1 MKKQT
6 AEPRSTRMNARLGS
20 MAMIAAVMASPI
32 LSNHV
37 TYSVLAAESD
47 PVVAVPATLTPAA
60 PAATTTAKP
69 QATPIDTTSGVTV
82 KTADGSEVN
91 YPVYFD
97 KENNVFYLDARDF
110 GLNTE
115 DNQDDTPAVVA
126 TLQAANNTIIV
137 QNGQETRGV
146 AVQVSGVVNIAR
158 DGAVL
163 DHYELRTYDSGLG
176 QKVSGATLAGVANP
190 ANITPEEF
198 KKISYVEEGV
208 VEYTDSDKKKHHGI
222 IFPIYRKD
230 GLFQQIKIDKELPH
244 VKGFFGDGLAT
255 TTITTSLVQFGEPW
269 NPNENDTDNRDHAV
283 LLVED
288 HDNFFVKDFSLRI
301 KRNGDLDPAF
311 YVKGFPYHGKVDG
324 IHVSDSQ
331 HVTVDNVEVTGANKA
346 GVRFTSAYN
355 GVKKLNIGGTL
366 RSISYCVAANLAG
379 ITRLNDK
386 GCGDYTDAS
395 VLRMMEGNKV
405 TNSILYQNRVAG
417 VQFSYQNGFEISNSV
432 SYENGHTRSG
442 GTGYGFA
449 SEAGSMNNNITFR
462 NNFTSHNYRKGLD
475 IHDGDNILIENNIS
489 HGDRLLGISVY
500 NRTFKMENV
509 TIRNNTVF
517 QDTHNRLE
525 RDDLHLNG
533 AFDPHGDYLQFEAIH
548 LQTNEKAR
556 RLSTDGSRGHFE
568 ISGNTIRGLDES
580 GNTHDGKSYIAN
592 AMLVRMQ
599 EPYLDYELIIDNND
613 ISGVSANNIFKIIN
627 SALDGQQ
634 LGREF
639 QKDFSKFS
647 NGIGYGSGDIRIT
660 NNIVNVDRIVAEVG
674 KYAPINISETTRN
687 VGLTTTDGKTTEMG
701 QNKFHGSLKFNN
713 NNIKFKE
720 SVIGKSS
727 NQESVISINT
737 NAKKIEMTGN
747 AIDMGKIV
755 SAYATLKPLINVTGL
770 TGHTVQPQVN
780 GYTMNTGAKP
790 SNLPSMLQFTQPFVF
805 AGNKITVDSV
815 DLTSAAAAKPL
826 RVLSSQFTL
835 RYARD
840 NEFIA
845 KNPLNLATSTDGMDA
860 YEDAE
865 YSADVT
871 ATAGT
876 LKDDARTNFALTR
889 MAEETT
895 EDSSKELPIRMTAII
910 DENLPLGQ
918 TVEDKPL
925 VNVSVAR
932 KVGKAAV
939 NNAIIA
945 AANKGG
951 RNVLDPYPDLKT
963 HYYKLGNLTDDKDG
977 LLLGDYIV
985 STGTS
990 AGKVLESK
998 KEIAMKG
1005 VTIND
1010 LTRYEKMP
1018 VALKDAFEIEY
1029 EIANPDVRP
1038 VERTVRVGTLRTVY
1052 DAVKTEEEINFEITE
1067 EKTDTLK
1074 KGEKQIKTPGQ
1085 KGKKEIVYR
1094 DLKNAKTG
1102 VVLKHTAAVER
1113 VIKKPVTQVVLVGTK
1128 EDTTAIDTTNLQNKI
1143 TEAETALNDPKT
1155 VADANKTALQNK
1167 ITEAKAALDDTAT
1180 LTVTKRDG
1188 LVHELTQLIGQLTK
1202 NDGTT
1207 PTPAIDTTNLQNKIT
1222 EAETA
1227 LNDPKTVA
1235 DANKTALQNKITEAK
1250 AALDDTATLTVT
1262 KRDGLVHELTQLIGQ
1277 LTKND
1282 GTTPTPQPQPQPQ
1295 PPLVTRSSSGP
1306 GGPVWDSLIDG
1317 KYAPIFETF
1326 YKDGWISVGMELF
1339 SHKDADEGR
1348 GIIRYFL
1355 KRAENGLGWNLKT
1368 WRNFK

>member
-6 AEPRSTRMNARLGS
+6 AESCSTRMSARLGS

-47 PVVAVPATLTPAA
+47 PVVAAPATLTPAA
-60 PAATTTAKP
+60 PAATTTTTAKP
-69 QATPIDTTSGVTV
+69 QVTPIDTTSGVTV

-91 YPVYFD
+91 YLVYLD

-163 DHYELRTYDSGLG
+163 DHYELRTYADGLG
-176 QKVSGATLAGVANP
+176 QKVRGATLAGVADP

-255 TTITTSLVQFGEPW
+255 TAITTSLVQFGEPW

-311 YVKGFPYHGKVDG
+311 YMKGFPYHGKVDG

-395 VLRMMEGNKV
+395 VLRMMEGNKI

-417 VQFSYQNGFEISNSV
+417 VQFSYQNGFKISNSV

-556 RLSTDGSRGHFE
+556 RLSADGSRGHFE

-580 GNTHDGKSYIAN
+580 GNTHDGKSYISN

-613 ISGVSANNIFKIIN
+613 ISGVSASNIFKIIN

-634 LGREF
+634 L
-639 QKDFSKFS
+639 K
-647 NGIGYGSGDIRIT
+647 
-660 NNIVNVDRIVAEVG
+660 
-674 KYAPINISETTRN
+674 
-687 VGLTTTDGKTTEMG
+687 
-701 QNKFHGSLKFNN
+701 
-713 NNIKFKE
+713 
-720 SVIGKSS
+720 
-727 NQESVISINT
+727 
-737 NAKKIEMTGN
+737 
-747 AIDMGKIV
+747 
-755 SAYATLKPLINVTGL
+755 
-770 TGHTVQPQVN
+770 
-780 GYTMNTGAKP
+780 
-790 SNLPSMLQFTQPFVF
+790 
-805 AGNKITVDSV
+805 
-815 DLTSAAAAKPL
+815 
-826 RVLSSQFTL
+826 
-835 RYARD
+835 
-840 NEFIA
+840 
-845 KNPLNLATSTDGMDA
+845 
-860 YEDAE
+860 
-865 YSADVT
+865 
-871 ATAGT
+871 
-876 LKDDARTNFALTR
+876 
-889 MAEETT
+889 
-895 EDSSKELPIRMTAII
+895 
-910 DENLPLGQ
+910 
-918 TVEDKPL
+918 
-925 VNVSVAR
+925 
-932 KVGKAAV
+932 
-939 NNAIIA
+939 
-945 AANKGG
+945 
-951 RNVLDPYPDLKT
+951 
-963 HYYKLGNLTDDKDG
+963 
-977 LLLGDYIV
+977 
-985 STGTS
+985 
-990 AGKVLESK
+990 
-998 KEIAMKG
+998 
-1005 VTIND
+1005 
-1010 LTRYEKMP
+1010 
-1018 VALKDAFEIEY
+1018 
-1029 EIANPDVRP
+1029 
-1038 VERTVRVGTLRTVY
+1038 
-1052 DAVKTEEEINFEITE
+1052 
-1067 EKTDTLK
+1067 
-1074 KGEKQIKTPGQ
+1074 
-1085 KGKKEIVYR
+1085 
-1094 DLKNAKTG
+1094 
-1102 VVLKHTAAVER
+1102 
-1113 VIKKPVTQVVLVGTK
+1113 
-1128 EDTTAIDTTNLQNKI
+1128 
-1143 TEAETALNDPKT
+1143 
-1155 VADANKTALQNK
+1155 
-1167 ITEAKAALDDTAT
+1167 
-1180 LTVTKRDG
+1180 
-1188 LVHELTQLIGQLTK
+1188 
-1202 NDGTT
+1202 
-1207 PTPAIDTTNLQNKIT
+1207 
-1222 EAETA
+1222 
-1227 LNDPKTVA
+1227 
-1235 DANKTALQNKITEAK
+1235 
-1250 AALDDTATLTVT
+1250 
-1262 KRDGLVHELTQLIGQ
+1262 
-1277 LTKND
+1277 
-1282 GTTPTPQPQPQPQ
+1282 
-1295 PPLVTRSSSGP
+1295 
-1306 GGPVWDSLIDG
+1306 
-1317 KYAPIFETF
+1317 
-1326 YKDGWISVGMELF
+1326 
-1339 SHKDADEGR
+1339 
-1348 GIIRYFL
+1348 
-1355 KRAENGLGWNLKT
+1355 
-1368 WRNFK
+1368 

>member
-1 MKKQT
+1 MKKQI
-6 AEPRSTRMNARLGS
+6 AESCSTRMSARLGS

-47 PVVAVPATLTPAA
+47 PVVAAPAALTPAA

-69 QATPIDTTSGVTV
+69 QVTPIDTTSGVTV

-91 YPVYFD
+91 YPVYLD

-163 DHYELRTYDSGLG
+163 DHYELRTYADGLG
-176 QKVSGATLAGVANP
+176 QKVRGATLAGVADP

-208 VEYTDSDKKKHHGI
+208 VQYTGSDKKKHNGI

-311 YVKGFPYHGKVDG
+311 YMKGFPYHGKVDG

-395 VLRMMEGNKV
+395 VLRMMEGNKI

-533 AFDPHGDYLQFEAIH
+533 AF
-548 LQTNEKAR
+548 
-556 RLSTDGSRGHFE
+556 
-568 ISGNTIRGLDES
+568 
-580 GNTHDGKSYIAN
+580 
-592 AMLVRMQ
+592 
-599 EPYLDYELIIDNND
+599 
-613 ISGVSANNIFKIIN
+613 
-627 SALDGQQ
+627 
-634 LGREF
+634 
-639 QKDFSKFS
+639 
-647 NGIGYGSGDIRIT
+647 
-660 NNIVNVDRIVAEVG
+660 
-674 KYAPINISETTRN
+674 
-687 VGLTTTDGKTTEMG
+687 
-701 QNKFHGSLKFNN
+701 
-713 NNIKFKE
+713 
-720 SVIGKSS
+720 
-727 NQESVISINT
+727 
-737 NAKKIEMTGN
+737 
-747 AIDMGKIV
+747 
-755 SAYATLKPLINVTGL
+755 
-770 TGHTVQPQVN
+770 
-780 GYTMNTGAKP
+780 
-790 SNLPSMLQFTQPFVF
+790 
-805 AGNKITVDSV
+805 
-815 DLTSAAAAKPL
+815 
-826 RVLSSQFTL
+826 
-835 RYARD
+835 
-840 NEFIA
+840 
-845 KNPLNLATSTDGMDA
+845 
-860 YEDAE
+860 
-865 YSADVT
+865 
-871 ATAGT
+871 
-876 LKDDARTNFALTR
+876 
-889 MAEETT
+889 
-895 EDSSKELPIRMTAII
+895 
-910 DENLPLGQ
+910 
-918 TVEDKPL
+918 
-925 VNVSVAR
+925 
-932 KVGKAAV
+932 
-939 NNAIIA
+939 
-945 AANKGG
+945 
-951 RNVLDPYPDLKT
+951 
-963 HYYKLGNLTDDKDG
+963 
-977 LLLGDYIV
+977 
-985 STGTS
+985 
-990 AGKVLESK
+990 
-998 KEIAMKG
+998 
-1005 VTIND
+1005 
-1010 LTRYEKMP
+1010 
-1018 VALKDAFEIEY
+1018 
-1029 EIANPDVRP
+1029 
-1038 VERTVRVGTLRTVY
+1038 
-1052 DAVKTEEEINFEITE
+1052 
-1067 EKTDTLK
+1067 
-1074 KGEKQIKTPGQ
+1074 
-1085 KGKKEIVYR
+1085 
-1094 DLKNAKTG
+1094 
-1102 VVLKHTAAVER
+1102 
-1113 VIKKPVTQVVLVGTK
+1113 
-1128 EDTTAIDTTNLQNKI
+1128 
-1143 TEAETALNDPKT
+1143 
-1155 VADANKTALQNK
+1155 
-1167 ITEAKAALDDTAT
+1167 
-1180 LTVTKRDG
+1180 
-1188 LVHELTQLIGQLTK
+1188 
-1202 NDGTT
+1202 
-1207 PTPAIDTTNLQNKIT
+1207 
-1222 EAETA
+1222 
-1227 LNDPKTVA
+1227 
-1235 DANKTALQNKITEAK
+1235 
-1250 AALDDTATLTVT
+1250 
-1262 KRDGLVHELTQLIGQ
+1262 
-1277 LTKND
+1277 
-1282 GTTPTPQPQPQPQ
+1282 
-1295 PPLVTRSSSGP
+1295 
-1306 GGPVWDSLIDG
+1306 
-1317 KYAPIFETF
+1317 
-1326 YKDGWISVGMELF
+1326 
-1339 SHKDADEGR
+1339 
-1348 GIIRYFL
+1348 
-1355 KRAENGLGWNLKT
+1355 
-1368 WRNFK
+1368 